1 MPLLPAALGSRPLA
15 RLLSQQTLW
24 ALSVVAIAISS
35 VLLGY
40 AVAMNIKSPVA
51 RAPGC
56 DNKNDPAFWQELGQI
71 LLRVL
76 LVVCLLVAVLRD
88 REDKVKVSGRPIF
101 YAATAVSIASE
112 ILALVLYGV
121 ICGSDGWLAMLLL
134 QWAAS
139 VGAAAAAAQL
149 AGAISK

>member
-1 MPLLPAALGSRPLA
+1 MPLLPAAFRERPLG
-15 RLLSQQTLW
+15 RMLSQQTLW
-24 ALSVVAIAISS
+24 ALVVVAIAISS

-40 AVAMNIKSPVA
+40 AVALNIKSPFQ
-51 RAPGC
+51 RSSC
-56 DNKNDPAFWQELGQI
+56 DNRNDPAFWQGLGQI

-76 LVVCLLVAVLRD
+76 LVICLFVAVLRD
-88 REDKVKVSGRPIF
+88 REEKIKVNGRLIF
-101 YAATAVSIASE
+101 YVAIAVSVVSE

-134 QWAAS
+134 QWAAG
-139 VGAAAAAAQL
+139 VGAVAAAAQL